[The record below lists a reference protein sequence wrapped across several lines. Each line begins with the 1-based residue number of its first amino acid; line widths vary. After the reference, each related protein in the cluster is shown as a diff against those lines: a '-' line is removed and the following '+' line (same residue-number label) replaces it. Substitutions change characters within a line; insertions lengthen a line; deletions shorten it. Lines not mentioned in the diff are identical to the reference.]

1 MITDECINCD
11 VCEPECPNNAI
22 SQGDEIYIIDPNKC
36 TECVG
41 HFDTPQCRE
50 VCPVDCI
57 PNNPDY
63 VEDKDEIPQADR
75 QISRRYHAGRPG
87 RTGELAEGRD
97 TCRGPQRFWQT
108 GQ

>member
-22 SQGDEIYIIDPNKC
+22 YQGLNIYEINPELC

-41 HFDTPQCRE
+41 HFDVPQCQE

-57 PNNPDY
+57 PINPQFIESKEALLLKY
-63 VEDKDEIPQADR
+63 HELQKDKVN
-75 QISRRYHAGRPG
+75 
-87 RTGELAEGRD
+87 
-97 TCRGPQRFWQT
+97 
-108 GQ
+108 